1 VERRDEE
8 DVGTGTAGAGAG
20 VRRFLMMRPA
30 LGVDDGWAAVE
41 VEVEVAAR
49 EERILLS
56 CGGSRSRY
64 AIADE
69 DEGVTAGT
77 AGRVSVRWT
86 EAVRKLVGVEATGAA
101 RRRIIST
108 WAR

>member
-1 VERRDEE
+1 MGECVRSGGSSPGAPWWACAWACPCEEEVEAEAVERRDEE

-49 EERILLS
+49 EERMLLS
-56 CGGSRSRY
+56 CGGSRSR
-64 AIADE
+64 
-69 DEGVTAGT
+69 
-77 AGRVSVRWT
+77 
-86 EAVRKLVGVEATGAA
+86 
-101 RRRIIST
+101 
-108 WAR
+108 

>member
-1 VERRDEE
+1 MRSGGSSPGAPWWACACPWACEEEVEAEAVERRDEE
-8 DVGTGTAGAGAG
+8 DVGTGTAGAGAGAG

-56 CGGSRSRY
+56 CGGSRSR
-64 AIADE
+64 
-69 DEGVTAGT
+69 
-77 AGRVSVRWT
+77 
-86 EAVRKLVGVEATGAA
+86 
-101 RRRIIST
+101 
-108 WAR
+108 